1 MSLTVENF
9 MKTGARLKALFGF
22 NPIQSNRHGTI
33 LLYNERITES
43 TSDEE
48 IINIRSAYLKWKS
61 DILSEFEKKEILLT
75 EDEFGELFSTDDFS
89 GTVSFLDLPINVFE
103 DIQKY
108 VAPIYA
114 LAKKQRWKKADST
127 QSEPIKTNI

>member
-9 MKTGARLKALFGF
+9 IKTDARIKALFGF
-22 NPIQSNRHGTI
+22 NPIQSNLYGPI

-61 DILSEFEKKEILLT
+61 DILSEFEKQEILLT
-75 EDEFGELFSTDDFS
+75 EDELGELFSTDDFS
-89 GTVSFLDLPINVFE
+89 GTVSFLDVPINVFE

-114 LAKKQRWKKADST
+114 LAKKQKWKKINN
-127 QSEPIKTNI
+127 E